1 MRQYACLA
9 CRMFRN
15 GICQEGWRWCTT
27 YISQV
32 LVGCFMSAKDTA
44 LCEIWNDA
52 ALVADD
58 SFCGRRPR
66 HGRRK
71 IGSAGHQRTPLE
83 ATIFS
88 LQFHDMQFH
97 LSFVETATPMFVDES
112 TSLAS
117 FVPFHKL
124 MFFRVRTGVACKD
137 AIGPPSRGG
146 GSNCEYLEVTKSCM
160 LVDFAYLYL
169 SLLFFIYLY
178 FIKTVSEACSCS
190 SNVVYVSIY
199 CLSLRLRLVMP
210 IYANLLASFCH
221 ECWPRIQ
228 FLLA

>member
-1 MRQYACLA
+1 MLLWLQTTAFAAGALDMVDGRSDRQ
-9 CRMFRN
+9 
-15 GICQEGWRWCTT
+15 
-27 YISQV
+27 
-32 LVGCFMSAKDTA
+32 DTNE
-44 LCEIWNDA
+44 LPW
-52 ALVADD
+52 
-58 SFCGRRPR
+58 
-66 HGRRK
+66 K
-71 IGSAGHQRTPLE
+71 QRF
-83 ATIFS
+83 FS

-199 CLSLRLRLVMP
+199 CLSLRLRRVMP

-221 ECWPRIQ
+221 EC
-228 FLLA
+228 